1 VRSPKREGTIVVT
14 IELYGV
20 PRLRAGVGRVS
31 VDAAT
36 LSGALD
42 ALGVAC
48 PTLAGPVVERGRV
61 QPAFR
66 LSLNGERFVSDPE
79 TPLRSG
85 DVLILLSADVGG

>member
-1 VRSPKREGTIVVT
+1 MVT

-31 VDAAT
+31 VDALT

-42 ALGVAC
+42 ALAAAC
-48 PTLAGPVVERGRV
+48 PALSGPVVERGRV
-61 QPAFR
+61 QAAFR
-66 LSLNGERFVSDPE
+66 LSLNGDRFVSEPA
-79 TPLRSG
+79 TPLSAG